1 MMKLYKLYYK
11 LCLGRVDI
19 VSYIILFFICCFID
33 LFISQFT
40 KVEVKLDYVIYYI
53 LTFILMTY
61 IFVKVQVIEFRNSKN
76 RCLRSYN
83 GYNKVSDLPIYYKPE
98 YKEYTK
104 ILKDCLD
111 ILKDK
116 EVYNKFVSKGFIIVI
131 EDRKNKRRFKN
142 VAGYFDKF
150 NKKIVLFTEGS
161 FGKYSPKTFIE
172 IFYHEFGHFIDYA
185 SGDISNNPDFLV
197 IYKNYKDKV
206 SNILNAFSYY
216 DKNKYKNRKEF
227 FAEHFSYFVLKKYL
241 SEDLCLFF
249 ENYFI

>member
-19 VSYIILFFICCFID
+19 VSYIILLFVCCFID
-33 LFISQFT
+33 LFISQIT
-40 KVEVKLDYVIYYI
+40 KVEVKLGYIIFYI
-53 LTFILMTY
+53 LTFVLMSY
-61 IFVKVQVIEFRNSKN
+61 IFIKVKVIEFRSNKN
-76 RCLRSYN
+76 RFLKKYK
-83 GYNKVSDLPIYYKPE
+83 GYEKISDLPVYYKLGYE
-98 YKEYTK
+98 EYTL
-104 ILKDCLD
+104 ILKDCLED
-111 ILKDK
+111 LKEK
-116 EVYNKFVSKGFIIVI
+116 EVYQKFISKGFIIVI
-131 EDRKNKRRFKN
+131 DDRNNKKRFKN

-150 NKKIVLFTEGS
+150 NKKIVLFTDGS

-206 SNILNAFSYY
+206 SNILNEFSYY

-227 FAEHFSYFVLKKYL
+227 FAEHFSYYLSNKYL
-241 SEDLCLFF
+241 SEDLSLFYN
-249 ENYFI
+249 NYFI